1 MESILYTNVLLFSS
15 QFSISVEEF
24 DVNMFQEKKKKKQ
37 IIKEFEYLF
46 KKNKYVSH
54 PNQFLI

>member
-1 MESILYTNVLLFSS
+1 MESILYTNVLLFST

-46 KKNKYVSH
+46 KKNKHVSH